1 MAESEIMLPGAGDT
15 VCAISTPPGVG
26 GIAVARVSGPRALEV
41 AQAVWRGRRSIVDAQ
56 GNTCIV
62 GTVVDSRGDDLDQA
76 VATVFRSPHSF
87 TGEDVVEFGVH
98 GSRYV
103 QHELI
108 MALVGAGAR
117 VALPG
122 EFSRR
127 AFASGHMDLAQTEA
141 VADLIAADSRAAQ
154 RVALSQMRG
163 HFSRR
168 IEEMRS
174 QLVDLAAL
182 LELELDFS
190 EEDVEFASRQR
201 LMELAMQVRDTSARL
216 ADGFAAGRAI
226 REGIPVAIVGATNAG
241 KSSIL
246 NALTDDDRAIV
257 SDVHGTTRDVVED
270 TIVLGDYTLRLR
282 DTAGIRDTSDAIERM
297 GIERSRDALQG
308 AAIVILVVDSSAMP
322 DAVPWA
328 EVAAN
333 PDAAVIVAA
342 NKCDVAA
349 ARTYFE
355 ELPDAVVVATSA
367 RTGAGIAELREA
379 ITAAADRITLRDSPS
394 DVIVTNAR
402 HHQALREAAA
412 AATRVADGLASGL
425 PGDLVAQDLRA
436 CIDALSAITGAISTP
451 EILATIFSRFCIGK

>member
-26 GIAVARVSGPRALEV
+26 GIAVARVSGPQALAI
-41 AQAVWRGRRSIVDAQ
+41 AQAVWRGRRAIVDTPA
-56 GNTCIV
+56 NTCIV
-62 GTVVDSRGDDLDQA
+62 GTVLDSRGDDLDQA
-76 VATVFRSPHSF
+76 VATVFRAPHSF

-117 VALPG
+117 IALPG

-168 IEEMRS
+168 IEAMRS

-190 EEDVEFASRQR
+190 EEDVEFASRER
-201 LMELAMQVRDTSARL
+201 LSQLAGQVRDTATRL

-257 SDVHGTTRDVVED
+257 SDIHGTTRDVVED
-270 TIVLGDYTLRLR
+270 TVSLGDYTLRLR
-282 DTAGIRDTSDAIERM
+282 DTAGIRDTADTIERL
-297 GIERSRDALQG
+297 GIERSRDALRG
-308 AAIVILVVDSSAMP
+308 ASSSSSSSTAPLRSMPYPGTTSPPTPMPPSSSPPTRAM
-322 DAVPWA
+322 
-328 EVAAN
+328 
-333 PDAAVIVAA
+333 
-342 NKCDVAA
+342 
-349 ARTYFE
+349 
-355 ELPDAVVVATSA
+355 
-367 RTGAGIAELREA
+367 
-379 ITAAADRITLRDSPS
+379 
-394 DVIVTNAR
+394 
-402 HHQALREAAA
+402 
-412 AATRVADGLASGL
+412 
-425 PGDLVAQDLRA
+425 
-436 CIDALSAITGAISTP
+436 
-451 EILATIFSRFCIGK
+451 

>member
-1 MAESEIMLPGAGDT
+1 MLPGAGDT

-26 GIAVARVSGPRALEV
+26 GIAVARLSGPQALAI
-41 AQAVWRGRRSIVDAQ
+41 AQAVWRGRRAIVDTPA
-56 GNTCIV
+56 NTCIV
-62 GTVVDSRGDDLDQA
+62 GTVLDSRGDDLDQA
-76 VATVFRSPHSF
+76 VATVFRAPHSF

-117 VALPG
+117 IALPG

-168 IEEMRS
+168 IEAMRS

-190 EEDVEFASRQR
+190 EEDVEFASRER
-201 LMELAMQVRDTSARL
+201 LSQLAGQVRDTATRL

-246 NALTDDDRAIV
+246 NTLTDDDRAIV
-257 SDVHGTTRDVVED
+257 SDIHGTTRDVVED
-270 TIVLGDYTLRLR
+270 TISLGDYTLRLR
-282 DTAGIRDTSDAIERM
+282 DTAGIRDTADTIERL
-297 GIERSRDALQG
+297 GIERSRDALR
-308 AAIVILVVDSSAMP
+308 AASIVILVIDSAAP
-322 DAVPWA
+322 LDAVPWGD
-328 EVAAN
+328 VAAN

-342 NKCDVAA
+342 NKSDVASA
-349 ARTYFE
+349 QPSFAQ
-355 ELPDAVVVATSA
+355 LPGAVVVATSA
-367 RTGAGIAELREA
+367 RTGAGIPALREA
-379 ITAAADRITLRDSPS
+379 ITDAADRITRRDSPS
-394 DVIVTNAR
+394 DLIVTNAR
-402 HHQALREAAA
+402 HHRALRDAAA
-412 AATRVADGLASGL
+412 AAARVVDALAAGL

-451 EILATIFSRFCIGK
+451 EILSTIFSRFCIGK

>member
-1 MAESEIMLPGAGDT
+1 M
-15 VCAISTPPGVG
+15 CAISTPPGVG

-226 REGIPVAIVGATNAG
+226 REGIP
-241 KSSIL
+241 
-246 NALTDDDRAIV
+246 
-257 SDVHGTTRDVVED
+257 
-270 TIVLGDYTLRLR
+270 
-282 DTAGIRDTSDAIERM
+282 
-297 GIERSRDALQG
+297 
-308 AAIVILVVDSSAMP
+308 
-322 DAVPWA
+322 
-328 EVAAN
+328 
-333 PDAAVIVAA
+333 
-342 NKCDVAA
+342 
-349 ARTYFE
+349 
-355 ELPDAVVVATSA
+355 
-367 RTGAGIAELREA
+367 
-379 ITAAADRITLRDSPS
+379 
-394 DVIVTNAR
+394 
-402 HHQALREAAA
+402 
-412 AATRVADGLASGL
+412 
-425 PGDLVAQDLRA
+425 
-436 CIDALSAITGAISTP
+436 
-451 EILATIFSRFCIGK
+451 